1 MKAMNPPQQQKINTQ
16 QKAAS
21 PPKQPASS
29 AATMGPTP
37 EQLRDRILEALSTL
51 RVPITAEQLDNAIRV
66 AEHRGDSHQAF
77 LWELLGTAAIDRQER
92 AIARR
97 IREARFPNQG
107 ALEDFDWSFNASAID
122 RTQIEQLATGEWM
135 SRTENLVMLG
145 QSGVGKSRL
154 LEGIGRRLCAIGKR
168 VRYTT
173 SGDLL
178 TQLTASLADGT
189 LPRQLSY
196 WSNFDL
202 LIIDEFGLDYVERKL
217 DPQAGHL
224 LFKVIAA
231 RNGKS
236 STAMGTNIEFDAWSA
251 YLGDAPL
258 AMALLDRVVDRAVL
272 LKIIG
277 KSYRASRALRT
288 KPPKSSEPTT

>member
-1 MKAMNPPQQQKINTQ
+1 
-16 QKAAS
+16 
-21 PPKQPASS
+21 
-29 AATMGPTP
+29 MGPTP

-51 RVPITAEQLDNAIRV
+51 RVPITAEQLDDAIRV

>member
-1 MKAMNPPQQQKINTQ
+1 
-16 QKAAS
+16 
-21 PPKQPASS
+21 
-29 AATMGPTP
+29 MGPTP

-224 LFKVIAA
+224 LFNVIAA
-231 RNGKS
+231 RASPSGGCGVRHHLGLRGGDCYVVGYPATARDQGSQTGLPRLKPRFAGWLASLPNKGEGCSPLGKAAVDGYYFVSAIRS
-236 STAMGTNIEFDAWSA
+236 SIDG
-251 YLGDAPL
+251 
-258 AMALLDRVVDRAVL
+258 
-272 LKIIG
+272 
-277 KSYRASRALRT
+277 
-288 KPPKSSEPTT
+288 